1 MKYISLQ
8 EVIMLQEKLIS
19 RFGGSYGIR
28 EINLLKSSV
37 ENVFQT
43 YDGEELYPSHLD
55 KIIQVTYSLIE
66 NHCFV
71 DGNKRIGVMV
81 LLYLLKINEI
91 KHNLSNEDII
101 EIGLKV
107 ASGEMSKEELRKF
120 VENKIEG

>member
-1 MKYISLQ
+1 MKYVSLQ

-43 YDGEELYPSHLD
+43 YDGEELYPSPLD
-55 KIIQVTYSLIE
+55 KIIQLTYSLIE

-107 ASGEMSKEELRKF
+107 ASGAMD
-120 VENKIEG
+120 NKDLKKYIEKRVKK

>member
-1 MKYISLQ
+1 M
-8 EVIMLQEKLIS
+8 
-19 RFGGSYGIR
+19 
-28 EINLLKSSV
+28 NLLKSSV

-43 YDGEELYPSHLD
+43 FDGEVLYPSNLD
-55 KIIQVTYSLIE
+55 KVIQVSYSLIE

-91 KHNLSNEDII
+91 KHNLSNESII
-101 EIGLKV
+101 DIGLKV

-120 VENKIEG
+120 FEGKIQEI

>member
-1 MKYISLQ
+1 M
-8 EVIMLQEKLIS
+8 
-19 RFGGSYGIR
+19 
-28 EINLLKSSV
+28 NLLKSSV

-43 YDGEELYPSHLD
+43 FDGEELYPSSLD
-55 KIIQVTYSLIE
+55 NIIQVTYSLIE

-71 DGNKRIGVMV
+71 DGNKRIGVIV

-107 ASGEMSKEELRKF
+107 ASGEISKEELRKF
-120 VENKIEG
+120 FEDKIQEI

>member
-1 MKYISLQ
+1 MF
-8 EVIMLQEKLIS
+8 QEKLIS
-19 RFGGSYGIR
+19 CFGGSYGIR

-55 KIIQVTYSLIE
+55 KIIQVTYSLIK

-120 VENKIEG
+120 C

>member
-1 MKYISLQ
+1 MKYVSVE
-8 EVIMLQEKLIS
+8 EVIKLQEKLIS

-28 EINLLKSSV
+28 KMNLLRSSV
-37 ENVFQT
+37 ETVFLT
-43 YDGEELYPSHLD
+43 YDGEELYPSSLD
-55 KIIQVTYSLIE
+55 KIIQVSYSLIE